1 MNKDVLMKTRLALA
15 LACAAVWATGSNAF
29 AAVLSVPGNS
39 SESTTSNGKLQPPVK
54 YATVWADEQGATH
67 VDHCRIEG
75 LEFKSYA
82 PPAEPQWIGVSP
94 DEIESI
100 AYAVLPPGYVGS
112 WHHAPGPQWVITL
125 QGQWSVETTDGT
137 VLVQGPGE
145 MQFNADASAK
155 ARPDDKRIGHLSRTV
170 GDQPNVQLIV
180 KLKPQAAAKRTSGPC
195 AY

>member
-1 MNKDVLMKTRLALA
+1 MKTLFAFALTFA
-15 LACAAVWATGSNAF
+15 AVCAASSSVN
-29 AAVLSVPGNS
+29 AAVLSVPANS
-39 SESTTSNGKLQPPVK
+39 QQSTTSNGKLQPPVK
-54 YATVWADEQGATH
+54 YATVWADEAGATH
-67 VDHCRIEG
+67 VEHCRIEG

-94 DEIESI
+94 DEVESI

-145 MQFNADASAK
+145 MQFNADSSSK
-155 ARPDDKRIGHLSRTV
+155 ARPGDNRVGHLTRTV

-180 KLKPQAAAKRTSGPC
+180 KLKPDAAAKRSSGRC